1 MNCPLLWVFHYSGV
15 YYIESTLYSLRLM
28 AVTATAYRHQHL
40 QVLPNYCQKR
50 NTAVNSTEY
59 RRNIWSVELW
69 TEFLNRRTITHPL
82 HEEQGWKDGQMIV
95 GPISCKRPESSEPLH
110 LIYYSELVFVSPHFQ
125 SIRPNP
131 SPRTVSF
138 LNDTHTSEMPDI
150 SVPTLPTN
158 ISGISCSLNCNTM
171 ESVLS
176 NISILPFESTALSV
190 KKTNTWARL
199 EPLSKYF
206 NLTDMKT
213 HSPLVYAKKQG
224 L

>member
-1 MNCPLLWVFHYSGV
+1 MFRTPNFEKQWDKNAAKTPESWIQIQSTDGEYVDHYF
-15 YYIESTLYSLRLM
+15 I
-28 AVTATAYRHQHL
+28 
-40 QVLPNYCQKR
+40 
-50 NTAVNSTEY
+50 
-59 RRNIWSVELW
+59 ELW

-95 GPISCKRPESSEPLH
+95 DPISCKQPESSEPLH
-110 LIYYSELVFVSPHFQ
+110 LIYYSELVFVSPHYQ

-138 LNDTHTSEMPDI
+138 LNDTHTSEIPDI

-158 ISGISCSLNCNTM
+158 ISGINCSLNCNTM